1 MVPSRRV
8 EDILT
13 IITVQMSLVVV
24 LNVPD
29 HQETGRA
36 KFFNA
41 MSLAWKTHARHR
53 ATDCISQVSRHR
65 DRSHKVPE
73 SLQLCKEGVS
83 GEPPNSHNVEVE
95 QPEGEL

>member
-1 MVPSRRV
+1 MGPSRSV

-41 MSLAWKTHARHR
+41 MSQARKTEARHR
-53 ATDCISQVSRHR
+53 ATDCIPRCRGTERPVAEGSRIA
-65 DRSHKVPE
+65 ST
-73 SLQLCKEGVS
+73 LQRRRLW
-83 GEPPNSHNVEVE
+83 
-95 QPEGEL
+95 